1 MNAMLRFSVLVV
13 ILLIGLVA
21 YGWRART
28 LKKR

>member
-1 MNAMLRFSVLVV
+1 MNAALRFTILVV

>member
-1 MNAMLRFSVLVV
+1 MSTTIRFTVMVV

-28 LKKR
+28 LNKR

>member
-1 MNAMLRFSVLVV
+1 MSATVQFTVLVV

-28 LKKR
+28 LNKH

>member
-1 MNAMLRFSVLVV
+1 MSTTVRFTILVV
-13 ILLIGLVA
+13 ILLIGLVT